1 MEQAIIFSRSE
12 ISALAA
18 RDDLARL
25 EAERVVARR
34 EGLLDVRAYTADLEA
49 EVEYQRGLYVAAAVS
64 EIATLR
70 AELFGAQEG

>member
-1 MEQAIIFSRSE
+1 MEQAIIFSRSA

-34 EGLLDVRAYTADLEA
+34 EGLLDVRAYTLEA
-49 EVEYQRGLYVAAAVS
+49 EVEYQCGLYVAAAVS

>member
-1 MEQAIIFSRSE
+1 MQQTIIFSRSA

-34 EGLLDVRAYTADLEA
+34 EGLLDVRAYLADLEA
-49 EVEYQRGLYVAAAVS
+49 EVEYRRDVYVAAAVS

>member
-1 MEQAIIFSRSE
+1 MQQAIIFSRSA

-18 RDDLARL
+18 RGDLARL

-34 EGLLDVRAYTADLEA
+34 EGLLDVRAYLADFEA
-49 EVEYQRGLYVAAAVS
+49 EVEYRRDVYVAAAVS

-70 AELFGAQEG
+70 AELFGVQVG

>member
-1 MEQAIIFSRSE
+1 MEQAIIFSRSA

-34 EGLLDVRAYTADLEA
+34 EGLLDVRAYTAELEA
-49 EVEYQRGLYVAAAVS
+49 EVEYQRGLTS
-64 EIATLR
+64 PPR
-70 AELFGAQEG
+70 

>member
-1 MEQAIIFSRSE
+1 MEQAIIFSRAA

-34 EGLLDVRAYTADLEA
+34 
-49 EVEYQRGLYVAAAVS
+49 RGS
-64 EIATLR
+64 WT
-70 AELFGAQEG
+70 